1 MAELLNSFFKSV
13 FNKKNKEKRF
23 GQLGGNEDIV
33 KIAPDKK
40 HTLVAGWGWEAL
52 SEHLMALTLPL
63 PRPQKK
69 ANNAG
74 ENRIITGPGKE

>member
-40 HTLVAGWGWEAL
+40 HTLVVVGGAGAVS
-52 SEHLMALTLPL
+52 SEWISSGFDPAPTPT
-63 PRPQKK
+63 PEE
-69 ANNAG
+69 G
-74 ENRIITGPGKE
+74 

>member
-23 GQLGGNEDIV
+23 GQLGGNEGMV

-40 HTLVAGWGWEAL
+40 HTLVVAG
-52 SEHLMALTLPL
+52 
-63 PRPQKK
+63 K
-69 ANNAG
+69 AGAVG
-74 ENRIITGPGKE
+74 TE

>member
-33 KIAPDKK
+33 EIAPDKS
-40 HTLVAGWGWEAL
+40 TRWRGGGGVAE
-52 SEHLMALTLPL
+52 
-63 PRPQKK
+63 
-69 ANNAG
+69 
-74 ENRIITGPGKE
+74 

>member
-23 GQLGGNEDIV
+23 GQLGGNEAIV

-40 HTLVAGWGWEAL
+40 HTLVVVGGAGAVSTE
-52 SEHLMALTLPL
+52 
-63 PRPQKK
+63 
-69 ANNAG
+69 
-74 ENRIITGPGKE
+74 

>member
-33 KIAPDKK
+33 EIAPDKS
-40 HTLVAGWGWEAL
+40 TRWRGGGVAE
-52 SEHLMALTLPL
+52 
-63 PRPQKK
+63 
-69 ANNAG
+69 
-74 ENRIITGPGKE
+74 

>member
-33 KIAPDKK
+33 EIAPDKS
-40 HTLVAGWGWEAL
+40 TRWRGGGLL
-52 SEHLMALTLPL
+52 SEHPMALTP
-63 PRPQKK
+63 
-69 ANNAG
+69 
-74 ENRIITGPGKE
+74 